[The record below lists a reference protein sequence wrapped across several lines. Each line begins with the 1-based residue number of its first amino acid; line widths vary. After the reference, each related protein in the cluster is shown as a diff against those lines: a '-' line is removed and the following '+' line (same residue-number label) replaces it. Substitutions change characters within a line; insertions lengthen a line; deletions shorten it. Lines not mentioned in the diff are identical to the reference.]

1 MRKLIR
7 RRKKLMTEKVNV
19 MLSLENDINLH
30 VNLLVNLIHI
40 VYNSKQN
47 TKKENIVQSSQEYI
61 SEGDDAYAKH

>member
-1 MRKLIR
+1 
-7 RRKKLMTEKVNV
+7 MTEKVNV

-30 VNLLVNLIHI
+30 VNLLVDLIHI

-47 TKKENIVQSSQEYI
+47 TKKENIVQSSQGYI